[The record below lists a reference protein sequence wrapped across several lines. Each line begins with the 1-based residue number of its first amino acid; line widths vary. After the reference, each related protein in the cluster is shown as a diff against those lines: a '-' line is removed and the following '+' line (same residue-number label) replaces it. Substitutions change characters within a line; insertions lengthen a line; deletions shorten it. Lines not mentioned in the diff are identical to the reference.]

1 MTHVLVVDDDPGLR
15 HVVRDAFER
24 EGHSV
29 ATAEDG
35 RDALGM
41 FSDQPFDIVV
51 TDVAMPRV
59 SGHELV
65 KELRAR
71 STVPILVLTVRGEE
85 AEKVRLLDAGA
96 DDYVVKP
103 FGVSELMA
111 RVRVLLRRTGA
122 GGTPPPIRFGGL
134 TMDLATRRV
143 ERDGKEVHLTPIEF
157 GILEVLVMRPGTVC
171 TVKQIVSAV
180 WGDGADVS
188 RDTIRVHVG
197 SLRKKLEPDPSVP
210 RYIRTEPWVGY
221 RFVAD
226 EPEK

>member
-35 RDALGM
+35 KDALSV
-41 FSDQPFDIVV
+41 FTDQPFDLVV
-51 TDVAMPRV
+51 TDVAMPRL
-59 SGHELV
+59 GGYELV
-65 KELRAR
+65 KELRTR
-71 STVPILVLTVRGEE
+71 SHVPILVLTVRGEE
-85 AEKVRLLDAGA
+85 AEKVRILDAGA

-103 FGVSELMA
+103 FGVGELLA

-122 GGTPPPIRFGGL
+122 GGNPPPARFGGI
-134 TMDLATRRV
+134 TVDTTARRV
-143 ERDGKEVHLTPIEF
+143 ERDGQEVHLTPIEF
-157 GILEVLVMRPGTVC
+157 GILEVLLMRPGTVC

-180 WGDGADVS
+180 WGEGADVS

-197 SLRKKLEPDPSVP
+197 SLRKKLEPEPAVP

-226 EPEK
+226 EN